1 MKKLLII
8 LSILAVGLI
17 VFFIIFQLNINRE
30 KSFTFY
36 YAKQSSIGMGKE
48 QRTVILEKNKKV
60 KIEKAIF
67 EEYLLGPVNPNL
79 RFDFPSETKIKNF
92 YLVYPRKSVDLIVD
106 FDEELAKN
114 ITNIDEWTLRAMF
127 ETLKANTK
135 IKRILFLSDGKRIRK
150 KIGNYNLG
158 ELIEIRK

>member
-8 LSILAVGLI
+8 LSILVLSLI
-17 VFFIIFQLNINRE
+17 VFFIIFQLNTNKER
-30 KSFTFY
+30 SFTFY
-36 YAKQSSIGMGKE
+36 YPKQSSVGIGKE
-48 QRTVILEKNKKV
+48 QRTVILDKNKKA

-67 EEYLLGPVNPNL
+67 EEYLLGPISPNL

-106 FDEELAKN
+106 FDDELAKN

-135 IKRILFLSDGKRIRK
+135 IKRVLFLSDGRRIRK

-158 ELIEIRK
+158 DLIEIRK